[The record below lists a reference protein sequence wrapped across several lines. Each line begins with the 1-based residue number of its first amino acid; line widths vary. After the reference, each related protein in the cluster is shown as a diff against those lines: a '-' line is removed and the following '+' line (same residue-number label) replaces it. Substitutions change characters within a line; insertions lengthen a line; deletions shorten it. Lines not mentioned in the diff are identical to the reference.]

1 MSNDCFFTTKH
12 VKLEITSIVMRVVKA
27 NIEFYVTNIINL
39 QNGGILW
46 NTNYLSF
53 LGHKML

>member
-1 MSNDCFFTTKH
+1 MSNDCFFTTKY